1 MRDIHSSLEP
11 AGRWAMRAAFCLA
24 MVTVGSGIA
33 AAQEIE
39 PNEFVPAPDGTN
51 LAIGYYIYGHN
62 SGYNVAN
69 GPTVKNSG
77 LEVNL
82 GLARYVHY
90 TYVGGHPAGFQ
101 IIEAFGSESGGHI
114 DGQSLGSTFGAS
126 NPAFSAFIWPYANI
140 EKKQY
145 LVMTGFL
152 YPPIGSYNKNAA
164 LNIAPALSGSFG
176 WVGDFQ
182 VGWDQGI
189 GEHFSYDASV
199 DVRGYG
205 DTTGP
210 VPRLGSARAHRNP
223 DFRLQAWANYNW
235 TRAFQTSIGWE
246 SILGG
251 TGYTN
256 QFQNGTKSEFE
267 RIRGAASM
275 FVAPNAQLL
284 VEVNHDFVAVGGF
297 KQTIGA
303 TGRVVFIF

>member
-1 MRDIHSSLEP
+1 MRDIHLSLGP
-11 AGRWAMRAAFCLA
+11 ASRWAVRAAFCFAVLVA
-24 MVTVGSGIA
+24 GARMA

-51 LAIGYYIYGHN
+51 LAIGYYVYGHN
-62 SGYNVAN
+62 DGYSVAH

-77 LEVNL
+77 LEVNI
-82 GLARYVHY
+82 GIARYVHF

-101 IIEAFGSESGGHI
+101 ILEAFGSESAGHI
-114 DGQSLGSTFGAS
+114 DGQGLGSTFGGS
-126 NPAFSAFIWPYANI
+126 NPALSAFIWPYANV
-140 EKKQY
+140 EKKEY
-145 LVMTGFL
+145 LIVAGFV
-152 YPPIGSYNKNAA
+152 YPPVGSYDKYAGLNAA
-164 LNIAPALSGSFG
+164 GLLSGSNG
-176 WVGDFQ
+176 WAGDVQ
-182 VGWDQGI
+182 LGWDQGI

-210 VPRLGSARAHRNP
+210 SRIGSLRSHRNP

-246 SILGG
+246 SLLGG

-256 QFQNGTKSEFE
+256 QIQNGTKSEFE
-267 RIRGAASM
+267 RIRAAAAL
-275 FVAPNAQLL
+275 FVAPNAQVLL
-284 VEVNHDFVAVGGF
+284 EVNHDFVAVGGF

-303 TGRVVFIF
+303 TGRVVYIF